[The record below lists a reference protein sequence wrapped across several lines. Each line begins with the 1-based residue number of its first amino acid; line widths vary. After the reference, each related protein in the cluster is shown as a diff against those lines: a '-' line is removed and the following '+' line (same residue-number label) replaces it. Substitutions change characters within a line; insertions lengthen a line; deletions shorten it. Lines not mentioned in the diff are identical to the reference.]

1 MESIDAKVVAKV
13 VAKAN
18 NIVGKSRS
26 ESGDI

>member
-1 MESIDAKVVAKV
+1 MESIDAKV